1 MSLVETAP
9 AARPILLI
17 DDEPAILE
25 LLTGILEGE
34 GYRCHIALNGADGL
48 HIFHERK
55 DEIGVV
61 TSCFYNHV
69 NTAFELTR
77 AIRAGRPNMKVIPSR
92 SILGHRERAVAT
104 ELIVDALLPK
114 PCNAAQVLECI
125 D

>member
-9 AARPILLI
+9 AARTILLI

-55 DEIGVV
+55 DEIEVV
-61 TSCFYNHV
+61 MTDFNMPV
-69 NTAFELTR
+69 MNGFELTR
-77 AIRAGRPNMKVIPSR
+77 AIRAVRPNMKVILS
-92 SILGHRERAVAT
+92 SGSLGDSERAVAT
-104 ELIVDALLPK
+104 ELKVDALL
-114 PCNAAQVLECI
+114 
-125 D
+125 